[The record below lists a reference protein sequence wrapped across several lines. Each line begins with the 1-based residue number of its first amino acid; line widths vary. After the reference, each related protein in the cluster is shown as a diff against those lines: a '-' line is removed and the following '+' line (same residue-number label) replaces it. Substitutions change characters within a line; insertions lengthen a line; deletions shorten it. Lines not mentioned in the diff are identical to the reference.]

1 MFMIIFMINPFTF
14 SFFASALDYF
24 ICELHSSQAH
34 TIVMIYSFVFI
45 LIIGPSLIALVIY
58 LDEKSFKQ
66 IFEGHATSSEAD
78 ADENGLIVETI
89 TTTEGNAGID

>member
-14 SFFASALDYF
+14 SFFAPALDYF

-78 ADENGLIVETI
+78 PDENGLIVETI